1 VRNPEVI
8 MKKKDEEWALFW
20 CSLLHPALF
29 GEIEEREI
37 QSFLKELAGAERVF
51 PDGRRKKPSLSTLRR
66 KLNLYREGGL
76 EALPRKIRQD
86 RGKPRARR
94 QSAVERAVELKC
106 DQPRRSHLTINEFL
120 QAEGK
125 EPIPKSSLYRYLKRA
140 GATRLKLGVTKKPV
154 RRRWTRDHTHD
165 LWIGDFEEGPYVLH
179 EAEAVPTHL
188 SAFIDC
194 HSRFVVEGRY
204 YYRQTLDVL
213 IDSLLRAWAIHGA
226 PSEIYV
232 DQAKVYLSR
241 ALRSAC
247 YALHINLLH
256 RKKGD
261 PPPGGLIEK
270 FFQTAQGR
278 LEAEVRA
285 GRILTLGELNRA
297 LTAWLEV
304 SHHRTPH
311 SETGQSP
318 RERYEQGLR
327 VIRAVD
333 MERALRYFLRR
344 ERRTVHKDF
353 SDVQLDRRFFK
364 VDKRFR
370 GDRVEVRYDPFSA
383 PESVLIYSLSEE
395 YLGKGTLHN
404 RQQGEDSGAPPQP
417 HKPQNNYLELLV
429 QRHERELRE
438 KAQGIDYR
446 EVLQHRSWPF
456 ANFTKLFSELLGRK
470 GGPSAFSAG
479 ELESLRKIY
488 NRHSALTEALLT
500 EAFDAATER
509 TIPHIA
515 YELQRLRGRKDR

>member
-8 MKKKDEEWALFW
+8 MKKKDEEWVLFW
-20 CSLLHPALF
+20 CSLLHPVLF
-29 GEIEEREI
+29 GEIEAKETA
-37 QSFLKELAGAERVF
+37 SFLKELAGAERVF
-51 PDGRRKKPSLSTLRR
+51 PDGRRKRPSLSTLRR
-66 KLNLYREGGL
+66 KFKLYREGGL
-76 EALPRKIRQD
+76 EALPRKRRKD

-120 QAEGK
+120 QAEGL

-194 HSRFVVEGRY
+194 HSRFVVEARY

-213 IDSLLRAWAIHGA
+213 IDSLLRAWATHGA
-226 PSEIYV
+226 PSELYV
-232 DQAKVYLSR
+232 DQAKVYLSGG
-241 ALRSAC
+241 LRLAC
-247 YALHINLLH
+247 YGLNIGLIH
-256 RKKGD
+256 RGKGD

-270 FFQTAQGR
+270 FFQTAQDR
-278 LEAEVRA
+278 FEAEVRA
-285 GRILTLGELNRA
+285 GRILTLPELNRA
-297 LTAWLEV
+297 LSAWLEV

-311 SETGQSP
+311 SETGQPP
-318 RERYEQGLR
+318 RERYEHGLG

-344 ERRTVHKDF
+344 EHRTVHKDF
-353 SDVQLDRRFFK
+353 SDVQLDRRFYK

-383 PESVLIYSLSEE
+383 PDSVLIYSLEEE
-395 YLGKGTLHN
+395 YLGKGTLHH
-404 RQQGEDSGAPPQP
+404 REQGEEAGAPSEP
-417 HKPQNNYLELLV
+417 HKPKYNYLELLV
-429 QRHERELRE
+429 GKHERELRE
-438 KAQGIDYR
+438 KARGIDYR
-446 EVLQHRSWPF
+446 TVLEHRSWPF
-456 ANFTKLFSELLGRK
+456 SSFSKVFAELLGRK
-470 GGPSAFSAG
+470 GGPSAFSSG
-479 ELESLRKIY
+479 ELESLRKVY

-500 EAFDAATER
+500 EAFEAAAER

-515 YELQRLRGRKDR
+515 YELQRLQGRKDL